1 MLTSI
6 VAGNSRMEWENV
18 LKIFFKIIY
27 YFLIIINKT
36 KKLSA
41 KMQANNQMS
50 FLVDRL
56 VLHPVN
62 NTMGA
67 TAMFSPHE
75 TCLFSEQWT
84 YEYPIK

>member
-1 MLTSI
+1 
-6 VAGNSRMEWENV
+6 
-18 LKIFFKIIY
+18 
-27 YFLIIINKT
+27 
-36 KKLSA
+36 
-41 KMQANNQMS
+41 MQANNQMS